1 MLVTLVAPESN
12 GDEYVNE
19 ILEEERLH
27 YGDREDPYLRDDDVL
42 REQQRQAKLN
52 EERLT
57 AEKERKRQEREAA
70 FQKELTKM
78 NEAQKKN
85 AQAQKKKDKAI
96 VDSVLKA
103 YNRGDMYGCLGM
115 KYVEFQIPSR
125 EIKFAGLKV
134 RIPGVTFLQISS
146 KAVKKAYRN
155 KSRLVHPDRNR
166 DGRAEE
172 AFIALEEC
180 ASILSDDRQRA
191 QYENQLKQVRNQ
203 RREKV
208 FNGLHAGVRG
218 SLSHGKK
225 VFKIVRGVL
234 GPFAFPITVLGCLLV

>member
-1 MLVTLVAPESN
+1 
-12 GDEYVNE
+12 
-19 ILEEERLH
+19 
-27 YGDREDPYLRDDDVL
+27 
-42 REQQRQAKLN
+42 
-52 EERLT
+52 
-57 AEKERKRQEREAA
+57 
-70 FQKELTKM
+70 
-78 NEAQKKN
+78 
-85 AQAQKKKDKAI
+85 
-96 VDSVLKA
+96 
-103 YNRGDMYGCLGM
+103 
-115 KYVEFQIPSR
+115 
-125 EIKFAGLKV
+125 V